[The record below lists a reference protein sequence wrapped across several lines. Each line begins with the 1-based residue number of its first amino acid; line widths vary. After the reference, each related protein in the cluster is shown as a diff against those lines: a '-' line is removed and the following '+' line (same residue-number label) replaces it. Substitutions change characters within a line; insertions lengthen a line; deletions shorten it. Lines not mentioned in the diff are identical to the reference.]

1 MELEITLKIEAPE
14 LVQAME
20 NLATAIAANAVK
32 VADSKPAVENAETET
47 KTEQDTEP
55 KAKKPR
61 RRKSAKAETVKEE
74 PADETAEKEAE
85 QTEPE
90 TEAKPEAETV
100 EQPEIDE
107 EALREKLKHNLIEG
121 NKKGI
126 ITKADMQAVLKKHG
140 AKNLSALPID
150 ALVATAKK
158 FLGDDYDK

>member
-20 NLATAIAANAVK
+20 NLAAAIAANAVK
-32 VADSKPAVENAETET
+32 VTDTKPAVGNAET
-47 KTEQDTEP
+47 KTEPDTELET
-55 KAKKPR
+55 KKPR

-74 PADETAEKEAE
+74 LADEAADKEAE

-90 TEAKPEAETV
+90 AE
-100 EQPEIDE
+100 EQPEADE

>member
-20 NLATAIAANAVK
+20 NLAAAIAANAVK
-32 VADSKPAVENAETET
+32 VADSKPAVENVQVKE
-47 KTEQDTEP
+47 EQDTEP
-55 KAKKPR
+55 EAKKPR
-61 RRKSAKAETVKEE
+61 RRKSAKTETVKEE
-74 PADETAEKEAE
+74 PADEAAEKEAE

-90 TEAKPEAETV
+90 TEAKPEVETE

>member
-20 NLATAIAANAVK
+20 KLAAAIAANAVK
-32 VADSKPAVENAETET
+32 VADSKPAVENAQVKEEP
-47 KTEQDTEP
+47 DTEP
-55 KAKKPR
+55 EAKKPR

-85 QTEPE
+85 QTEPVDEPE
-90 TEAKPEAETV
+90 TE
-100 EQPEIDE
+100 EQLEINE

-150 ALVATAKK
+150 VLAATAKK

>member
-14 LVQAME
+14 LVQAIG

-32 VADSKPAVENAETET
+32 VTDNKPIIENTEA
-47 KTEQDTEP
+47 KPEPDTEP
-55 KAKKPR
+55 EAKKPR
-61 RRKSAKAETVKEE
+61 KRRTAKAEPVKEE
-74 PADETAEKEAE
+74 PADEEAEKEVE
-85 QTEPE
+85 QTE
-90 TEAKPEAETV
+90 AEV
-100 EQPEIDE
+100 EQEQPEVDE
-107 EALREKLKHNLIEG
+107 VELRTKLKHNLIEA

-150 ALVATAKK
+150 VLAATAKK

>member
-20 NLATAIAANAVK
+20 NLAAAIAANAVK
-32 VADSKPAVENAETET
+32 VADSKPAVENVQVKEET
-47 KTEQDTEP
+47 DTEP
-55 KAKKPR
+55 EAKKPR
-61 RRKSAKAETVKEE
+61 RRKSAKTETVKEE
-74 PADETAEKEAE
+74 PADEAADKEAE
-85 QTEPE
+85 TEIK
-90 TEAKPEAETV
+90 AKPEVEAE
-100 EQPEIDE
+100 EQPEVDE

>member
-20 NLATAIAANAVK
+20 KLAAAIAANAVK
-32 VADSKPAVENAETET
+32 VADSKPAVENVQVKEET
-47 KTEQDTEP
+47 DTEP
-55 KAKKPR
+55 EAKKPR
-61 RRKSAKAETVKEE
+61 RRKSAKTETVKEE
-74 PADETAEKEAE
+74 PADEAADKEAE
-85 QTEPE
+85 TEIK
-90 TEAKPEAETV
+90 AKPEVETE

>member
-20 NLATAIAANAVK
+20 NLAAAIATNAVK
-32 VADSKPAVENAETET
+32 VTDTKPAVGNAET
-47 KTEQDTEP
+47 KTEPDTEP
-55 KAKKPR
+55 EAKKPR

-74 PADETAEKEAE
+74 PADEAADKEAE

-90 TEAKPEAETV
+90 AE
-100 EQPEIDE
+100 EQPEADE

>member
-14 LVQAME
+14 LVQAIG

-32 VADSKPAVENAETET
+32 VTDNKPIIENTEA
-47 KTEQDTEP
+47 KTEPDTEP
-55 KAKKPR
+55 EAKKPR
-61 RRKSAKAETVKEE
+61 KRRTAKAEPVKEE
-74 PADETAEKEAE
+74 PADEEAEKEAE
-85 QTEPE
+85 QTETGVE
-90 TEAKPEAETV
+90 Q
-100 EQPEIDE
+100 EQPEVDE
-107 EALREKLKHNLIEG
+107 AELRTKLKHNLIEA

-150 ALVATAKK
+150 VLAATAKK

>member
-20 NLATAIAANAVK
+20 NLAAAIAANAVK
-32 VADSKPAVENAETET
+32 ATDTKTAVENAET
-47 KTEQDTEP
+47 KTEPDTEP
-55 KAKKPR
+55 EAKKPR
-61 RRKSAKAETVKEE
+61 RRKSAKTETVKEE
-74 PADETAEKEAE
+74 PADEAADKEAE
-85 QTEPE
+85 TEI
-90 TEAKPEAETV
+90 EAKPEVEAE

-107 EALREKLKHNLIEG
+107 EVLREKLKHNLIEG

>member
-14 LVQAME
+14 LVQAIG

-32 VADSKPAVENAETET
+32 VTDNKPIIENTEV
-47 KTEQDTEP
+47 KTEPDTEP
-55 KAKKPR
+55 ETKKPR
-61 RRKSAKAETVKEE
+61 RRKSTKTETVKEE
-74 PADETAEKEAE
+74 PADEAAEKEAK

-90 TEAKPEAETV
+90 TEAKPEVEAE

>member
-14 LVQAME
+14 LVQAIG

-32 VADSKPAVENAETET
+32 VTDNKPIIENTEA
-47 KTEQDTEP
+47 KTEPDTEP
-55 KAKKPR
+55 EAKKPR
-61 RRKSAKAETVKEE
+61 KRRTAKAEPVKEE
-74 PADETAEKEAE
+74 PADEEAEKEVE
-85 QTEPE
+85 QTEAE
-90 TEAKPEAETV
+90 IEAE
-100 EQPEIDE
+100 EQTEVDE
-107 EALREKLKHNLIEG
+107 AELRTKLKHNLIEA

-150 ALVATAKK
+150 VLAATAKK

>member
-20 NLATAIAANAVK
+20 NLAAAIAANAVN
-32 VADSKPAVENAETET
+32 VADSKPAVENAEA
-47 KTEQDTEP
+47 KTEPEPDTEP
-55 KAKKPR
+55 EAKKPR

-74 PADETAEKEAE
+74 PADKETEKEAE
-85 QTEPE
+85 QTETVDEPE
-90 TEAKPEAETV
+90 VEAE

-158 FLGDDYDK
+158 YLGDDYDK

>member
-20 NLATAIAANAVK
+20 NLAAAIAANAVK
-32 VADSKPAVENAETET
+32 IADTKPAVENVQVKEEP
-47 KTEQDTEP
+47 DTEP
-55 KAKKPR
+55 EAKKPR
-61 RRKSAKAETVKEE
+61 RRKSAKTETVKEE
-74 PADETAEKEAE
+74 PADEAADKEAE
-85 QTEPE
+85 TEI
-90 TEAKPEAETV
+90 EAKPEVEAE

-126 ITKADMQAVLKKHG
+126 ITKADMQAVLKKQG

-150 ALVATAKK
+150 VLAATAKK

>member
-20 NLATAIAANAVK
+20 NLAAAIAANAVK
-32 VADSKPAVENAETET
+32 VADSKPAVENAEA
-47 KTEQDTEP
+47 KTEPEPDTEP
-55 KAKKPR
+55 EAKKPR

-74 PADETAEKEAE
+74 PADKETEKEAE
-85 QTEPE
+85 QTETVDEPE
-90 TEAKPEAETV
+90 VEAE

>member
-20 NLATAIAANAVK
+20 NLAAAIAANAVK
-32 VADSKPAVENAETET
+32 IADTKPAVENVQVKEEP
-47 KTEQDTEP
+47 DTEP
-55 KAKKPR
+55 EAKKPR
-61 RRKSAKAETVKEE
+61 RRKSAKTETVKEE
-74 PADETAEKEAE
+74 PADEAAEKETE
-85 QTEPE
+85 PTEPE
-90 TEAKPEAETV
+90 TVDKPETE

-107 EALREKLKHNLIEG
+107 EVLREKLKHNLIEG

>member
-14 LVQAME
+14 LVQAIG

-32 VADSKPAVENAETET
+32 VTDTKPIVENIET
-47 KTEQDTEP
+47 KTEPDTEP
-55 KAKKPR
+55 EAKKPR
-61 RRKSAKAETVKEE
+61 KRRTAKAEPVKEE
-74 PADETAEKEAE
+74 PADEEAEKEAE
-85 QTEPE
+85 QTETGVE
-90 TEAKPEAETV
+90 Q
-100 EQPEIDE
+100 EQPEVDE
-107 EALREKLKHNLIEG
+107 AELRTKLKHNLIEA

-150 ALVATAKK
+150 VLAATAKK

>member
-20 NLATAIAANAVK
+20 KLATAIAANTLK
-32 VADSKPAVENAETET
+32 VADVKQTAESIDTEVEA
-47 KTEQDTEP
+47 EP
-55 KAKKPR
+55 KAKPR
-61 RRKSAKAETVKEE
+61 KRRTVKAEPVKEE
-74 PADETAEKEAE
+74 PVDEEAEKEAE

-90 TEAKPEAETV
+90 VETEGQPEVDEAE
-100 EQPEIDE
+100 
-107 EALREKLKHNLIEG
+107 LRAKLKHNLIEG

-140 AKNLSALPID
+140 AKNLSALSID
-150 ALVATAKK
+150 VLAATAKK

>member
-20 NLATAIAANAVK
+20 NLAAAIAANAVK
-32 VADSKPAVENAETET
+32 VADSKPAVENAEA
-47 KTEQDTEP
+47 KTEPEPDTEP
-55 KAKKPR
+55 EAKKPR

-74 PADETAEKEAE
+74 PDDKETEKEAE
-85 QTEPE
+85 QTETVDEPE
-90 TEAKPEAETV
+90 VEAE

-107 EALREKLKHNLIEG
+107 EVLREKLKHNLIEG

>member
-20 NLATAIAANAVK
+20 NLAAAIAANAVK
-32 VADSKPAVENAETET
+32 VADSKPAVENAEA
-47 KTEQDTEP
+47 KTEPEPDTEP
-55 KAKKPR
+55 EAKKPR
-61 RRKSAKAETVKEE
+61 RRKSAKTETVKEE
-74 PADETAEKEAE
+74 PADEAAEKETE
-85 QTEPE
+85 PTEPE
-90 TEAKPEAETV
+90 TVDEPEAE

>member
-20 NLATAIAANAVK
+20 NLAAAIAANAVK
-32 VADSKPAVENAETET
+32 VADSKPAVENAQVKEEP
-47 KTEQDTEP
+47 DTEP
-55 KAKKPR
+55 EAKKPR

-74 PADETAEKEAE
+74 PADEAAEKETE
-85 QTEPE
+85 PTEPE
-90 TEAKPEAETV
+90 TVDKPETE

-107 EALREKLKHNLIEG
+107 EVLREKLKHNLIEG

-140 AKNLSALPID
+140 VKKLSALPID

>member
-20 NLATAIAANAVK
+20 NLAAAIVANAVK
-32 VADSKPAVENAETET
+32 VADSKPAVENAEA
-47 KTEQDTEP
+47 KTEPEPDTEP
-55 KAKKPR
+55 EAKKPR

-74 PADETAEKEAE
+74 PADKETEKEAE
-85 QTEPE
+85 QTETVDEPE
-90 TEAKPEAETV
+90 VEAE

>member
-14 LVQAME
+14 LVLAME
-20 NLATAIAANAVK
+20 KLATAIAANAVK
-32 VADSKPAVENAETET
+32 VADSKPAVENAQVKEEP
-47 KTEQDTEP
+47 DTEP
-55 KAKKPR
+55 EAKKPR

-74 PADETAEKEAE
+74 PADKETEKEAE
-85 QTEPE
+85 QTETVDEPE
-90 TEAKPEAETV
+90 VEAE
-100 EQPEIDE
+100 EEPEIDE

>member
-14 LVQAME
+14 LVQAIG

-32 VADSKPAVENAETET
+32 VTDNKPIIENTEA
-47 KTEQDTEP
+47 KTEPDTEP
-55 KAKKPR
+55 EAKKPR
-61 RRKSAKAETVKEE
+61 KRKTAKTEPVKEE
-74 PADETAEKEAE
+74 PADEEAEKEVE
-85 QTEPE
+85 QTEAE
-90 TEAKPEAETV
+90 IEAE
-100 EQPEIDE
+100 EQTEVDE
-107 EALREKLKHNLIEG
+107 AELRTKLKHNLIEA

-150 ALVATAKK
+150 VLAATAKK

>member
-1 MELEITLKIEAPE
+1 MELEITLKIEARE

-20 NLATAIAANAVK
+20 NLAAAIAANAVK
-32 VADSKPAVENAETET
+32 VTDTKPAVENAEA
-47 KTEQDTEP
+47 KTEPDTEP
-55 KAKKPR
+55 EAKKPR
-61 RRKSAKAETVKEE
+61 RRKSVKTETVKEE
-74 PADETAEKEAE
+74 PADKETEKEAE

-90 TEAKPEAETV
+90 TE

-140 AKNLSALPID
+140 AKNLSALPIE